1 LARIINLIFD
11 GLLVKQKIVS
21 NRDFSSVHAW
31 MDEHH
36 AICHWQNRTAETTV
50 SEIKDIILAKA
61 NKTEAE
67 ALTDYLRV
75 ALGHLLLAS
84 LSDGFA
90 FDSDYALMKTAYQ
103 LYVDRGFSDC
113 RLNGFILC

>member
-31 MDEHH
+31 MDEHYTL
-36 AICHWQNRTAETTV
+36 CHWQNQSANASV
-50 SEIKDIILAKA
+50 GEIKDLILAKA
-61 NKTEAE
+61 AKTDTR
-67 ALTDYLRV
+67 ALTDYLRI
-75 ALGHLLLAS
+75 ALGHMLLAS

-90 FDSDYALMKTAYQ
+90 FDSDYTLMKTAYQ

-113 RLNGFILC
+113 HLNGLIIC